1 MKRLS
6 LKVMSLITASVLM
19 FGVVACGPGEDA
31 NETTTTAAATTTA
44 PAEEET
50 EEPTEEETAQE
61 TEPGTESETETEKA
75 TEPETDDTEEPSE
88 TTEGSVLDIEKYD
101 PPIDLTAWRFLNAGI
116 QFAEGDTIDD
126 NVYIDY
132 YREEFG
138 INLTYDWVVPEEQFD
153 ARLNIAIVS
162 GDLPDIMW
170 LNNKALIEM
179 AEADLLY
186 DLTDL
191 YESNTSEFTKS
202 ILEQDIT
209 SFNTAKIN
217 DRLMGIPHTGS
228 AIDGLQILY
237 VRTDWLDNLD
247 LEVPETMDD
256 LLAVAEAFTFDD
268 PDGNGQDDTY
278 GLALTQNFIGDNH
291 AGATGFFAG
300 YHGYLRRWV
309 EQDDGS
315 VVYGSVQPEIREGLA
330 TLQDMFARGILDP
343 EFGVKDRSKVTESI
357 ASGKIGITYGGMS
370 TPGAFLESSVHNDN
384 DADWVAIPLVSIDDQ
399 PAEPIARM
407 PVTRYYAVN
416 KDSEN
421 PEAIMK
427 LLDASAAGYSRELI
441 DESEWQLGITDDG
454 VSVFQYQL
462 IGFEPAQKNLIAHR
476 NVIEAL
482 DTGDTS
488 ELNTEELGYYERTLK
503 YREGDIMEWGNA
515 HIFATPSSFDVIS
528 HYVDTGD
535 YTYNAFYGSMTPTM
549 VERNATLEAME
560 DEVFTTI
567 IMGDSLDR
575 FDQFVED
582 WNVLGGSDITDEVN
596 EWFQRSN

>member
-1 MKRLS
+1 MKQIW
-6 LKVMSLITASVLM
+6 LKVLALACSVSLLLGLA
-19 FGVVACGPGEDA
+19 ACGTGQTGTSESTVSSP
-31 NETTTTAAATTTA
+31 ATTTSA
-44 PAEEET
+44 DDV
-50 EEPTEEETAQE
+50 
-61 TEPGTESETETEKA
+61 TETD
-75 TEPETDDTEEPSE
+75 TDDTEGTVTEDTGTEDPSG
-88 TTEGSVLDIEKYD
+88 TSEGTVLEIEKYD

-116 QFAEGDTIDD
+116 EFADGDTIDD

-132 YREEFG
+132 YREVFG
-138 INLTYDWVVPEEQFD
+138 INLSYDWVVPEEQFD
-153 ARLNIAIVS
+153 SRLNIAIVS

-170 LNNKALIEM
+170 LNNKALIDM
-179 AEADLLY
+179 TEANLLY

-191 YESNTSEFTKS
+191 YDSHTSDFTKG

-217 DRLMGIPHTGS
+217 DRLMAVPHTGS

-237 VRTDWLDNLD
+237 IRTDWLDNLG
-247 LEVPETMDD
+247 LEVPETMDE

-278 GLALTQNFIGDNH
+278 ALALTQNFIGDNH
-291 AGATGFFAG
+291 AGLTGFFAG

-315 VVYGSVQPEIREGLA
+315 VVYGSIQPEVREGLA
-330 TLQDMFARGILDP
+330 VLQDLFSRGMIDP

-357 ASGKIGITYGGMS
+357 ASGQIGITFGGMS
-370 TPGAFLESSVHNDN
+370 SPGAFLETSVHNN
-384 DADWVAIPLVSIDDQ
+384 PDAGWAAIPLVSINDE
-399 PAEPIARM
+399 AAKPIARM

-416 KDSEN
+416 KDSEH

-427 LLDASAAGYSRELI
+427 LVDASAEGYSREPI
-441 DESEWQLGITDDG
+441 DESEWELGINSDG
-454 VSVFQYQL
+454 ISVFQYQL
-462 IGFEPAQKNLIAHR
+462 VGFEPAQKNLIAHK

-488 ELNTEELGYYERTLK
+488 HLNTEELGYYERAVK
-503 YREGDIMEWGNA
+503 FREGDIMEWGNA
-515 HIFATPSSFDVIS
+515 HIFATPSSFDIIS
-528 HYVDTGD
+528 HYVDSGD
-535 YTYNAFYGSMTPTM
+535 YIYNAFYGSMTPTM

-567 IMGDSLDR
+567 IMGESIDR
-575 FDQFVED
+575 FDRFVED
-582 WNVLGGSDITDEVN
+582 WKTLGGNDITEEVN